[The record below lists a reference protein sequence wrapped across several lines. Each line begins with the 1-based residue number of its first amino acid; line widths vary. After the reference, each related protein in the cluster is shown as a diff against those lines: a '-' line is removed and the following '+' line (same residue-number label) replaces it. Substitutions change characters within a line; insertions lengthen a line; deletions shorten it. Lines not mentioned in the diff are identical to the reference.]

1 MTPNFHFIAGLPRSG
16 ATLLGALLRQNP
28 SFRASMS
35 SPVAGLSGACVE
47 LMSPGRVAAHL
58 VTTEQMR
65 AIVRG
70 VVDSDDVGLAGDAG
84 DLRREPAVAR
94 ATAAAGRAVPG
105 HPGHRLRARRPLGD
119 RSDRTAGPPQS
130 ARQHP
135 LFGAQR
141 MQPKRENLPAPA
153 PAPRRPDGDRWP
165 PIGGPGG
172 ATV

>member
-58 VTTEQMR
+58 VMIEQLR
-65 AIVRG
+65 A
-70 VVDSDDVGLAGDAG
+70 VVLGLFHCDDAGLAGDAG

-94 ATAAAGRAVPG
+94 ATAAAG
-105 HPGHRLRARRPLGD
+105 
-119 RSDRTAGPPQS
+119 
-130 ARQHP
+130 
-135 LFGAQR
+135 
-141 MQPKRENLPAPA
+141 
-153 PAPRRPDGDRWP
+153 
-165 PIGGPGG
+165 
-172 ATV
+172 